1 MRLFDLSHVV
11 RANAV
16 AAIAC
21 ALSAVPVRADPP
33 PVPVRM
39 KLGDVV
45 SGELLGLKTRAKGKR
60 VVTFQLTSGPY
71 RIPGPDG
78 LCNLENG
85 PQTFQ
90 IVAHSDAE
98 AKQLRGFVGKS
109 VSIRINEV
117 ACADKEGQVTDA
129 VVTKWALQKGE

>member
-1 MRLFDLSHVV
+1 MRLFDRSCGTRAAVV
-11 RANAV
+11 LAMV
-16 AAIAC
+16 C
-21 ALSAVPVRADPP
+21 AVPAGSIARADPP
-33 PVPVRM
+33 PERM

-71 RIPGPDG
+71 RIPGPDS

-90 IVAHSDAE
+90 IVTHSDAE
-98 AKQLRGFVGKS
+98 AKQLKGFVGKS

-117 ACADKEGQVTDA
+117 ACSDKEGQVTDA